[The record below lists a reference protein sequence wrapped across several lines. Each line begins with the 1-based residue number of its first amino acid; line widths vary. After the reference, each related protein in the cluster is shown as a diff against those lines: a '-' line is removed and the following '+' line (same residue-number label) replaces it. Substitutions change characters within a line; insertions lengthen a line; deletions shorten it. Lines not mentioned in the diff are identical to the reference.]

1 MENIKQYE
9 IKTIENGWTRLEN
22 YRDGYVVAIKEFQG
36 ICVNITNFSSSSLHD
51 YSIEDLEK
59 DTGDWSYIFDEQL
72 LERVFGGDELKTVLE
87 KYHLTEDEIAEVLN
101 FDFDD
106 KYSDS
111 YNLQAEQ
118 IKQYME
124 SERKRKS
131 WEAEIQETKEA
142 LAELSTAEINEC
154 LELVHMTFEK
164 SKELIFEELAKR
176 ENE

>member
-1 MENIKQYE
+1 M
-9 IKTIENGWTRLEN
+9 
-22 YRDGYVVAIKEFQG
+22 
-36 ICVNITNFSSSSLHD
+36 
-51 YSIEDLEK
+51 
-59 DTGDWSYIFDEQL
+59 
-72 LERVFGGDELKTVLE
+72 
-87 KYHLTEDEIAEVLN
+87 KYHLTEEEIAEVLG

-106 KYSDS
+106 KYSES

-118 IKQYME
+118 IRKYME

>member
-1 MENIKQYE
+1 KI
-9 IKTIENGWTRLEN
+9 R
-22 YRDGYVVAIKEFQG
+22 
-36 ICVNITNFSSSSLHD
+36 
-51 YSIEDLEK
+51 
-59 DTGDWSYIFDEQL
+59 
-72 LERVFGGDELKTVLE
+72 
-87 KYHLTEDEIAEVLN
+87 
-101 FDFDD
+101 
-106 KYSDS
+106 
-111 YNLQAEQ
+111 
-118 IKQYME
+118 QYME